1 MLKPRRGSD
10 SIGLRLVRA
19 GPLPARLRSQRMI
32 AQEQARGA
40 ELTIAVLGGCVG
52 APLRILL
59 PEGVPYSFGRKYV
72 LRPGRAP
79 LEDAALAAR
88 VRRTARAIVEALGV
102 DWAARIDLIHDHG
115 ADRLV
120 FLECDAAPLVGPR
133 SAFAASLAAAGLP
146 RDEQLRRL
154 LRE

>member
-1 MLKPRRGSD
+1 
-10 SIGLRLVRA
+10 
-19 GPLPARLRSQRMI
+19 MI

-72 LRPGRAP
+72 LRPGRTP

-88 VRRTARAIVEALGV
+88 VRRTARAIVEALGI
-102 DWAARIDLIHDHG
+102 DRAARIDRVHDHG
-115 ADRLV
+115 ARPARLPRV
-120 FLECDAAPLVGPR
+120 RRGAARGAALGVRRESRRRRLAPRRAAAPPAARVSARCDAPR
-133 SAFAASLAAAGLP
+133 PERFFAASTWICA
-146 RDEQLRRL
+146 
-154 LRE
+154 